1 MLKKNSTAVWGRFIF
16 ALLVVVGLII
26 ALPNGKAFSEETA
39 PQPETTSSHDL
50 ILNPTTE
57 ENNDMTRGIV
67 WTGLL
72 MVTVVVVGA
81 LSILRVDQKN
91 HPHLIRR
98 KKKKAK

>member
-1 MLKKNSTAVWGRFIF
+1 MKKNSTAFWGRSVF
-16 ALLVVVGLII
+16 AVLVVVVLII
-26 ALPNGKAFSEETA
+26 ALPNGKAFSEETG
-39 PQPETTSSHDL
+39 PQPETARGHDP
-50 ILNPTTE
+50 ILNPTTQ

-72 MVTVVVVGA
+72 MVTVVVVGT

-98 KKKKAK
+98 KKKKAN